1 MYIVYIVYS
10 IDASKMSEM
19 LMVILISDAGN
30 VDTDDTVDG
39 DIFCNADFQAVGT
52 VGPWGQVISPESE
65 GEEVG

>member
-39 DIFCNADFQAVGT
+39 DIFAMPIFR
-52 VGPWGQVISPESE
+52 PWERSGH
-65 GEEVG
+65 GGR